1 MKEILEILK
10 KSIVKIAFM
19 LKNNNSLDLGK
30 ITMDTN
36 NTGDMVKK
44 FDIMSNEILIRNLKN
59 CSSIRRIFSEEIEEP
74 IIVNPKGKYM
84 VTFDPLDGSGN
95 LDVNISSGTIF
106 GIFIDD
112 DNDIIRASN
121 IVAAGY
127 GLYSAATQ
135 YVEVVDSINIY
146 QIINGKMEL
155 IKANHIIPPKGKLYS
170 FNHTNYDFRHPILD
184 RLISECHH
192 TKHTCR
198 WAGCM
203 VADAHRI
210 MLKGGWWCYP
220 GTETNYHGKIR
231 LLYEAIPF
239 SYIFK
244 IGKGQNS
251 SFSGDIMDIV
261 IDLSKE
267 SGHKRTPIILASSEY
282 ELQSL

>member
-1 MKEILEILK
+1 MKEILDTIK
-10 KSIVKIAFM
+10 KSIITIAFM
-19 LKNNNSLDLGK
+19 LKNNNSLNLGK
-30 ITMDTN
+30 VTNNTN

-44 FDIMSNEILIRNLKN
+44 FDIMSNEILIRNLKK
-59 CSSIRRIFSEEIEEP
+59 CSNIKRIFSEEIEEP
-74 IIVNPKGKYM
+74 IMVNPEGKYM

-112 DNDIIRASN
+112 DDNIIKASN

-135 YVEVVDSINIY
+135 YVEVIDTINIY
-146 QIINGKMEL
+146 QMINGKMEL
-155 IKANHIIPPKGKLYS
+155 IKANHIIPSKGKLYS
-170 FNHTNYDFRHPILD
+170 FNHTNYDYRHPTLT
-184 RLISECHH
+184 RLISKAHSLRH
-192 TKHTCR
+192 SCR

-203 VADAHRI
+203 VTDAHRI

-220 GTETNYHGKIR
+220 GTEKNYHGKIR

-251 SFSGDIMDIV
+251 SFSGDIMDVV

-282 ELQSL
+282 DLQSF